1 MAVTYP
7 PTTRTLP
14 RVLSGL
20 AGLVLT
26 PIALYLVSEGGLRER
41 RMTMELAG
49 PGHDALGLTLLVLGA
64 LLLLGV
70 AALAA
75 VSSTGPLLGG
85 LVWGVV
91 PGVLFVVAPIWSFR
105 RLGGFGGDL
114 GLTLWLS
121 VGALLAVGML
131 LVGTGI
137 GAAIARRRGVAPSA
151 HGTVHGAGS
160 TG

>member
-26 PIALYLVSEGGLRER
+26 PIALYLVSEGGLRDQR
-41 RMTMELAG
+41 VTAELLR
-49 PGHDALGLTLLVLGA
+49 PGHDTLGLTLLVLGA

-91 PGVLFVVAPIWSFR
+91 PGVLFVVAPVWSYR
-105 RLGGFGGDL
+105 RLAGVGDL
-114 GLTLWLS
+114 GLRLWLS

-131 LVGTGI
+131 LVGTGV

-160 TG
+160 AG